1 MSDEF
6 VLIGAGV
13 NPGRAKVRTPE
24 GQLETFSVSVEEFEN
39 VSARERLGFSWTIVP
54 ADFAANET
62 ILLVTNDSDSLTL
75 HITVAE
81 FQTDNATRARL
92 HLTDRADIT
101 PAGGAAVVGV
111 CWNQTA
117 PKKAP
122 AIAFSNETANTI
134 GNVIWDFPIAADTLI
149 PVDLHGA
156 VILGKGQSFGLDFV
170 TAVTSLASCRFE
182 GFFAIPDEARV

>member
-6 VLIGAGV
+6 VLVSAGKK
-13 NPGRAKVRTPE
+13 PGKQIVREE
-24 GQLETFSVSVEEFEN
+24 GQAEVFAVSVEEFEN
-39 VSARERLGFSWTIVP
+39 VSARTRLGFSWTIVP

-62 ILLVTNDSDSLTL
+62 LLLVQNNSDSLFL

-92 HLTDRADIT
+92 HLTDRAELT
-101 PAGGAAVVGV
+101 AAGGALVTGV

-117 PKKAP
+117 PKKDLG
-122 AIAFSNETANTI
+122 IARSNETANVL

-156 VILGKGQSFGLDFV
+156 VILGKGQSFALDFV

-182 GFFAIPDEARV
+182 GFWALPDEDRV